1 MKGKS
6 EANFKDIFFIVH
18 RSGSTHMFLLQ
29 ALGWWLYEQGRE
41 VYLSKGAS
49 VAMKQTSHPVN
60 LKTQQEIT

>member
-1 MKGKS
+1 
-6 EANFKDIFFIVH
+6 
-18 RSGSTHMFLLQ
+18 MFLLQ